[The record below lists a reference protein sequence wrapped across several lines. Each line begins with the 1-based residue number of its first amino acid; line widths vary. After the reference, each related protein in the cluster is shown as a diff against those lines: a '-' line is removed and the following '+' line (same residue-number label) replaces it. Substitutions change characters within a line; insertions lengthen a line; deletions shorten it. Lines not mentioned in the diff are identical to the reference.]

1 MGRKKMETVYSV
13 EREFAGD
20 RSFEEAL
27 LQTLRLQIRREEL
40 ERIQCAAEKGVKKEA
55 GAEE

>member
-1 MGRKKMETVYSV
+1 METVYSV

-40 ERIQCAAEKGVKKEA
+40 ERVQCAAEKGVKKEA